1 MKEAERKAIIT
12 GIQDNSADKAD
23 IVIKKVL
30 VYIILLHIY
39 FVRQVL
45 EQRHSQEL
53 RDLDAQCEAEK
64 VAVLTEALSKLQVQ
78 QDEEREKMLSK
89 HEQQMNDLLS
99 KGANL
104 TPEELE
110 ERKMQ
115 LLNKQQQ
122 ELKLV

>member
-1 MKEAERKAIIT
+1 M
-12 GIQDNSADKAD
+12 
-23 IVIKKVL
+23 
-30 VYIILLHIY
+30 
-39 FVRQVL
+39 

>member
-1 MKEAERKAIIT
+1 MC
-12 GIQDNSADKAD
+12 
-23 IVIKKVL
+23 
-30 VYIILLHIY
+30 
-39 FVRQVL
+39 VRQVL

-64 VAVLTEALSKLQVQ
+64 AAVLTEALSKLQAQ

-89 HEQQMNDLLS
+89 HEQQMNNLLS

-104 TPEELE
+104 TLEELE